1 MTDKHEWDTYHME
14 QVYNGKDTYT
24 WEKQLI
30 DSSILDVDRYQDVV
44 GYKQNPFDLLDVLH
58 RVSEAIE
65 MDMNNTERMAM
76 PDLFNGE
83 GMYNPYNF
91 QVQDYDQVP
100 EDIAIEI
107 LAGTD
112 ALEISDVPITVI
124 NDWLEQEKELWA
136 CTEKVVYE

>member
-1 MTDKHEWDTYHME
+1 
-14 QVYNGKDTYT
+14 
-24 WEKQLI
+24 
-30 DSSILDVDRYQDVV
+30 
-44 GYKQNPFDLLDVLH
+44 
-58 RVSEAIE
+58 
-65 MDMNNTERMAM
+65 MNNTERMAM

-112 ALEISDVPITVI
+112 ALEIADVPITVI